1 MKPLALL
8 RLRFMKTSFFIGF
21 SPVSNRKHLLRKQH
35 RRSWL
40 RSDRIDDLLGR
51 KSNGEYG
58 VQRPIFGAE
67 GGGYLHIQGVC
78 ALVACVVWERR
89 WGLSLRTMTASIL
102 PDAMPK
108 RLRSQ
113 AGLHGFWGQVGD
125 RDYDVFVQEA
135 QVHYSLANQFRS
147 ALTKSIATGSQ
158 RIETREIW
166 LILPEATAF
175 GVRLSHASRES

>member
-1 MKPLALL
+1 MKAG
-8 RLRFMKTSFFIGF
+8 K
-21 SPVSNRKHLLRKQH
+21 N
-35 RRSWL
+35 
-40 RSDRIDDLLGR
+40 
-51 KSNGEYG
+51 E
-58 VQRPIFGAE
+58 VQRSILVANAC
-67 GGGYLHIQGVC
+67 GYLHIGGVC
-78 ALVACVVWERR
+78 GLVACVVWERR
-89 WGLSLRTMTASIL
+89 WGLSLRTMTTSIL
-102 PDAMPK
+102 PDAKPK
-108 RLRSQ
+108 RMRSQ
-113 AGLHGFWGQVGD
+113 GGLHGLWGQVGD